1 MEKVDSGCERGLIKG
16 MNLTLF
22 GYPKTGKTT
31 LFNLISGARVEVH
44 AYEDGK
50 KEPNQ
55 RTCPIPDS
63 RLDRIA
69 SLYPDKKKVASSFE
83 LIDLAGVSYGEVKNS
98 LYLSALR
105 KADGLIHVVRGFRD
119 AEIPHPKGII
129 QPEEDIHYM
138 EEELML
144 TDLVSAAARLEKLE
158 KDLKKVKD
166 PEAEKERTALTVVRE
181 GLEKSQPVRALSL
194 PPAEEKMV
202 RSFAFLSQKPLL
214 HMVNCDEHDIP
225 LMDSP
230 EKLLSGKRSDSPVL
244 AFCGRIEA
252 EIAELEGDEKDAFL
266 AEYGLKEPSDSRFFR
281 ELPEVLGMISFFTIG
296 KAETRAWMIPRGVAA
311 AQAAGAIH
319 TDIERGFI
327 RAEVIAWNSLLEFG
341 SLQAAKDKGAVR
353 LEGKE
358 YKVQDGDVIYFRF
371 SS

>member
-1 MEKVDSGCERGLIKG
+1 

-50 KEPNQ
+50 REPNQ
-55 RTCPIPDS
+55 RACAIPDS

-69 SLYPDKKKVASSFE
+69 ALYPDKKKIASSFE
-83 LIDLAGVSYGEVKNS
+83 LIDLAGVSYGEVKDS

-119 AEIPHPKGII
+119 EDIPHPKGII
-129 QPEEDIHYM
+129 RPEQDIQYM

-144 TDLVSAAARLEKLE
+144 TDLISATARLEKLE

-166 PEAEKERTALTVVRE
+166 PEAEKERTALTSVRT
-181 GLEKSQPVRALSL
+181 GLEQGRPVRALQL
-194 PPAEEKMV
+194 APAEEKTV

-214 HMVNCDEHDIP
+214 HMVNCDEKDIP
-225 LMDSP
+225 HIEDP
-230 EKLLSGKRSDSPVL
+230 EKFLDVKGMESRIL

-252 EIAELEGDEKDAFL
+252 EIAELDEKEKNLFL
-266 AEYGLKEPSDSRFFR
+266 AEYGLRELSVWRFFR
-281 ELPEVLGMISFFTIG
+281 ELPRILGLISFITIG
-296 KAETRAWMIPRGVAA
+296 KEETRAWMIPRGAAA
-311 AQAAGAIH
+311 AQAAGTIH

-327 RAEVIAWNSLLEFG
+327 RAEVIAWDRLLEIG

-353 LEGKE
+353 LEGRD
-358 YKVQDGDVIYFRF
+358 YTIQDGDVVYFRF
-371 SS
+371 TS

>member
-1 MEKVDSGCERGLIKG
+1 MDTKGGYLKG

-50 KEPNQ
+50 REPNQ
-55 RTCPIPDS
+55 RTCSIPDS

-69 SLYPDKKKVASSFE
+69 SLYPDKKKIACSFE

-129 QPEEDIHYM
+129 RPEEDIHYM

-144 TDLVSAAARLEKLE
+144 TDLISVTARLERLE

-166 PEAEKERTALTVVRE
+166 PEGEKERTVLTVVRA
-181 GLEKSQPVRALSL
+181 GLEQGKPVRALSL
-194 PPAEEKMV
+194 SPAEEKLV

-214 HMVNCDEHDIP
+214 HMVNCDERDIP
-225 LMDSP
+225 LIEAP
-230 EKLLSGKRSDSPVL
+230 EKLLSGRGTDAAVL

-252 EIAELEGDEKDAFL
+252 EIAELEGEEKDAFL
-266 AEYGLKEPSDSRFFR
+266 AEYGLREQSASRFFR
-281 ELPEVLGMISFFTIG
+281 ELPRVLGVISFFTIG
-296 KAETRAWMIPRGVAA
+296 KDETRAWMVPLEAA
-311 AQAAGAIH
+311 ATQAAGAIH

-327 RAEVIAWNSLLEFG
+327 RAEVIAWDKLLEIG
-341 SLQAAKDKGAVR
+341 SLQAAKDKGAVH
-353 LEGKE
+353 LEGKD
-358 YKVQDGDVIYFRF
+358 YTVQDGDVIYFRF
-371 SS
+371 TS